1 MKHYYLFVLVIG
13 LFACENGLSNS
24 SPQSLNTP
32 KLDKNRLFAGAA
44 GQAGY
49 SDGSPAAARFNNPS
63 AFAADSAGNIYIADT
78 GNNAIRRISQDPASK
93 AWQVST
99 FIGPNTATPT
109 HAYWL
114 DAPKSIVIDAG
125 NDKTNVADDTM
136 YIADK
141 GRILKLK
148 GNLITVLNIQNLGAP
163 FRLQLQHYKDAEMF
177 ATKAAHDKAHSRQ
190 KLIQELERKYG
201 KKPFWGHSKIDKGAR
216 EWAEKDH
223 RDFERAGSHDK
234 KHKKYGDHSD
244 LMFQDVSLWR
254 VAVIQNGVVQAVETI
269 AKTLPLNPP
278 RGMALLQK
286 DAIYMLDSNSHAIYR
301 WAKGN
306 SSP

>member
-24 SPQSLNTP
+24 SPQSLNI
-32 KLDKNRLFAGAA
+32 LDKNQLFAGAA
-44 GQAGY
+44 SQAGY
-49 SDGSPAAARFNNPS
+49 IDGSLTAARFNNPN
-63 AFAADSAGNIYIADT
+63 AFVADSAGNIYIADT

-99 FIGPNTATPT
+99 FIGPNTAT
-109 HAYWL
+109 HAYSL
-114 DAPKSIVIDAG
+114 DAPKSIVIDA
-125 NDKTNVADDTM
+125 DDTM

-141 GRILKLK
+141 SRILKLK

-223 RDFERAGSHDK
+223 RDFERADSHDK
-234 KHKKYGDHSD
+234 THKKYGDHTD
-244 LMFQDVSLWR
+244 LTFQDGSLWR
-254 VAVIQNGVVQAVETI
+254 IAVLRNGVVKAVETVP
-269 AKTLPLNPP
+269 KTLPLNPP

-286 DAIYMLDSNSHAIYR
+286 DAIYMLDPNSHAIYR
-301 WAKGN
+301 WAKDN